1 MKIVLDW
8 LKEFV
13 EVRVA
18 VDKLRHDLTMCGV
31 TVETLSE
38 VGGATLLDLDITTN
52 RPDLLSHVGVAREVG
67 VLYDTPLKKISP
79 RVREAAEAAS
89 SLARVDIEDPDLC
102 HRYVAMVFRNLQ
114 IKAAPD
120 RIRKRLEACGI
131 ASINN
136 VVDVTNYVLLELGH
150 PTHAFDLDTLAERRI
165 IVRRARPGEKITT
178 LDGVERT
185 LKPHHLVIAD
195 ATRAVALA
203 GVMGGADTEISL
215 RTRHVLLESAWFDPL
230 TTRRTTKELGLR
242 TEASHRFERGMDP
255 EIALVAARRCAELIV
270 EVAGGEVLGG
280 AIDVYP
286 RRWQAPKLTLR
297 RSEILRVLGADVPDE
312 AIERILRGLG
322 FNVAGAGR
330 DAWRVTAP
338 PWRRDVTREVDL
350 LEELARHYGYDKF
363 PAHLPATRAAVV
375 RQPHAEKE
383 ADLRRR
389 LEALGYDEAIS
400 FSLVRPEDIR
410 LFSPVEPIRLV
421 NPLSE
426 ENSVLR
432 TSGLVSMAQTL
443 ARNLNRGERDV
454 RFYEIGKAYG
464 IEKGQRFERRVLT
477 LGASGRLRENSLHE
491 STRELNL
498 FDLKGAVEAVLGPYE
513 LAPIRF
519 EPLNDTSAFDPV
531 LSAAAWAGK
540 DGFAVLGQLSK
551 GVAAAFKL
559 RQPVWLA
566 EVELEALYAQPLRG
580 RRYQPLSRFP
590 AVERDFSLLLEDGVS
605 FGALRAAIE
614 RLQIPEIIRIVPVD
628 RYRGAPVPAGR
639 YSLLV
644 RVTFQSAEQTL
655 TDAQVNAFAER
666 IVRTLESELNARLR
680 A

>member
-13 EVRVA
+13 EISVA
-18 VDKLRHDLTMCGV
+18 VDRLRPDLTMCGV

-38 VGGATLLDLDITTN
+38 VEGATLLDLDITAN
-52 RPDLLSHVGVAREVG
+52 RPDLLGHYGVAREVS
-67 VLYDTPLKKISP
+67 VLYDRPLQTINP
-79 RVREAAEAAS
+79 AVREAAEAAS
-89 SLARVDIEDPDLC
+89 AAARVDIEDLDLC

-165 IVRRARPGEKITT
+165 IVRRARAGEKITT

-185 LKPHHLVIAD
+185 LKPHFLIIAD
-195 ATRAVALA
+195 AKRAVALA
-203 GVMGGADTEISL
+203 GVMGGADTEISF
-215 RTRHVLLESAWFDPL
+215 RTRNVLLESAWFDPP
-230 TTRRTTKELGLR
+230 TTRRTAKELGLR

-255 EIALVAARRCAELIV
+255 EMALVAARRCAELIV
-270 EVAGGEVLGG
+270 EVAGGEVLAG

-286 RRWQAPKLTLR
+286 RRWQAPELILR
-297 RSEILRVLGADVPDE
+297 RSEILRILGAPVPD
-312 AIERILRGLG
+312 AATERILRGLG
-322 FNVAGAGR
+322 FQVAASAP
-330 DAWRVTAP
+330 DTWRVSVP
-338 PWRRDVTREVDL
+338 SWRRDVTREIDL
-350 LEELARHYGYDKF
+350 IEELARHYGYDKF
-363 PAHLPATRAAVV
+363 PAQLPATRAAVV

-383 ADLRRR
+383 TDLRRA

-400 FSLVRPEDIR
+400 FSLVRPEEIR
-410 LFSPVEPIRLV
+410 LFSRIEPIRLM

-426 ENSVLR
+426 ESSVLR
-432 TSGLVSMAQTL
+432 TSGLASMAQTL
-443 ARNLNRGERDV
+443 ARNLNRGERDL

-464 IEKGQRFERRVLT
+464 VEKGQHFERRVLT
-477 LGASGRLRENSLHE
+477 LGATGRVRSTSLHE
-491 STRELNL
+491 STREFNF
-498 FDLKGAVEAVLGPYE
+498 FDLKGAVEAALEPFE
-513 LAPIRF
+513 LPPVRF
-519 EPLNDTSAFDPV
+519 EPLNDASAFDPV
-531 LSAAAWAGK
+531 LSAGAWAGK
-540 DGFAVLGQLSK
+540 DRFAVLGQLSK

-566 EVELEALYAQPLRG
+566 EVDLETLYAQPLRG

-605 FGALRAAIE
+605 FGALRASIE
-614 RLQIPEIIRIVPVD
+614 RLQIPEIIRIIPAD
-628 RYRGAPVPAGR
+628 RYRGAPVPAGH

-644 RVTFQSAEQTL
+644 RITFQSAEETL
-655 TDAQVNAFAER
+655 TDAQVNRFAER
-666 IVRTLESELNARLR
+666 IVRALESELNARLR